1 MTLAVFIPKN
11 LIKTP
16 GSSNIW
22 KRIKKNILRYS
33 KMRIYLKKTFKCL
46 WTQSK
51 MHRMLTFEKTQK
63 YYFVSRM
70 KYSEG
75 SLMKSFGKIF
85 REH

>member
-1 MTLAVFIPKN
+1 MTRAVFMPKN

-33 KMRIYLKKTFKCL
+33 KKDANILKKTFKCL

-51 MHRMLTFEKTQK
+51 MHGMLTFEKNT
-63 YYFVSRM
+63 
-70 KYSEG
+70 
-75 SLMKSFGKIF
+75 KILF
-85 REH
+85 CK